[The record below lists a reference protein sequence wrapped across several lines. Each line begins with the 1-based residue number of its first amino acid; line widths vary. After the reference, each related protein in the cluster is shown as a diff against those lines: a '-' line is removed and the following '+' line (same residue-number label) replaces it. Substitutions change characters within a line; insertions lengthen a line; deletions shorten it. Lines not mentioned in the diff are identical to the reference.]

1 MATLAAYDLRFIRTH
16 ELAERIDATL
26 SALERMDRFEG
37 HLFNW
42 YDSERLVPLAPRY
55 VSSVDSGNLAA
66 ALLTLGGGLRQLID
80 EPEPRVEISSLTIQ
94 FVGVD
99 PDGALRV
106 RLASRNK
113 QSRRELRESVWSI
126 VGGVAELATFV
137 RETRASDRVSFEV
150 VTGNPRDEGPFA
162 THGHAIRLEVEQPAS

>member
-1 MATLAAYDLRFIRTH
+1 MTSRRWDTDERGRGDADARASLPAIQQLA
-16 ELAERIDATL
+16 ELAGSDDWVAEDPEA
-26 SALERMDRFEG
+26 
-37 HLFNW
+37 HL
-42 YDSERLVPLAPRY
+42 LP
-55 VSSVDSGNLAA
+55 
-66 ALLTLGGGLRQLID
+66 GLR
-80 EPEPRVEISSLTIQ
+80 ERVEISSLTIQ